1 MRKSKRDALKRE
13 SKHNEDDEEIKD
25 RYEKIKKEYEEL
37 GRSSSGV
44 AQAFD
49 SWVDLTPTV
58 VLQNRPSWE
67 TAVFQN
73 QLHCNTSFL
82 LSEVV

>member
-1 MRKSKRDALKRE
+1 MRKSKRNALKRE

-37 GRSSSGV
+37 GRGSSGV
-44 AQAFD
+44 AQA

-67 TAVFQN
+67 TAVLQN
-73 QLHCNTSFL
+73 QLRCNTSFL

>member
-1 MRKSKRDALKRE
+1 MFFLLSVQYWVRKSKRNALKRE

-37 GRSSSGV
+37 GRGSSGV
-44 AQAFD
+44 AQALD

-58 VLQNRPSWE
+58 VLQNRPS
-67 TAVFQN
+67 
-73 QLHCNTSFL
+73 
-82 LSEVV
+82 